1 MKNRRIFFRRA
12 ACCLLWPALWLAG
25 PGWGQARGEGTPPGV
40 VFDLQRFI
48 DSELAAGKQRIVVP
62 PGRYRVTPHD
72 RQHLVLRHLK
82 DVTIVADG
90 VEMICT
96 ETTRALTI
104 ADCTNLTLRG
114 LVIDYDP
121 LPFTQGR
128 ITAFASDKQVQEIEL
143 FDGYPA
149 AETARNFK
157 YEIFRPDT
165 RTLRCADRDVQRIE
179 AVDARHLR
187 IFAPREHADSP
198 EQIGDLIVIG
208 AEDAPHGS
216 VAHAVECSHNV
227 NVRLEE
233 IDLYASN
240 CFGFMESDCDGS
252 VYDRCRISR
261 RAPAEDI
268 AKRADPRLRSLD
280 ADAFHSNGAIK
291 GPAYLECAAQFMGDD
306 CINIH
311 GDYHLITHSE
321 GAKLRV
327 LAKGAMNIRPGDPV
341 ELVLYNG
348 QRLPDAKAVA
358 VEAAGTIL
366 DEERAFLS
374 RQNMDAGLKSGRSL
388 RNACAITL
396 DREADLPMGSLICA
410 ANRVGNG
417 FSVKGCD
424 FGFNRSRGILI
435 KASHGEVSGN
445 HLEGCQMSA
454 ILVTPEYWWLEAG
467 SSSAVLISGNRIRD
481 CGGVAICVEAEG
493 GNGRIA
499 PAGAHRDITITG
511 NTVEGCAMPGIL
523 VTSTAGL
530 RLENNTLNLRSD
542 AISLPAQM
550 RQAGLKVLTPVVQ
563 IQCQP

>member
-1 MKNRRIFFRRA
+1 
-12 ACCLLWPALWLAG
+12 
-25 PGWGQARGEGTPPGV
+25 
-40 VFDLQRFI
+40 
-48 DSELAAGKQRIVVP
+48 
-62 PGRYRVTPHD
+62 
-72 RQHLVLRHLK
+72 
-82 DVTIVADG
+82 
-90 VEMICT
+90 
-96 ETTRALTI
+96 
-104 ADCTNLTLRG
+104 
-114 LVIDYDP
+114 
-121 LPFTQGR
+121 
-128 ITAFASDKQVQEIEL
+128 
-143 FDGYPA
+143 
-149 AETARNFK
+149 
-157 YEIFRPDT
+157 
-165 RTLRCADRDVQRIE
+165 
-179 AVDARHLR
+179 
-187 IFAPREHADSP
+187 
-198 EQIGDLIVIG
+198 
-208 AEDAPHGS
+208 
-216 VAHAVECSHNV
+216 
-227 NVRLEE
+227 
-233 IDLYASN
+233 
-240 CFGFMESDCDGS
+240 
-252 VYDRCRISR
+252 
-261 RAPAEDI
+261 
-268 AKRADPRLRSLD
+268 LRSLD

-291 GPAYLECAAQFMGDD
+291 GPAFLECAAKFMGDD

-348 QRLPDAKAVA
+348 QRLPDAKVVA

-366 DEERAFLS
+366 DQERVFLS
-374 RQNMDAGLKSGRSL
+374 RQNMDADLKSGRSL
-388 RNACAITL
+388 RDACAITL

-511 NTVEGCAMPGIL
+511 NTVEGCARPGIL